1 MSCLLQRPFLL
12 NNNVRSRDRGGSS
25 WARPFSFK
33 PREGMYNVSEQGTLG
48 IDALTCQRIRIVR
61 ICFGLAIKKK
71 NNKKDNDDNKHSEGT
86 RLYIVKE

>member
-1 MSCLLQRPFLL
+1 
-12 NNNVRSRDRGGSS
+12 
-25 WARPFSFK
+25 
-33 PREGMYNVSEQGTLG
+33 MYNVSEQGTLG
-48 IDALTCQRIRIVR
+48 IDALTCQRIRVVR